1 MCTKRFNID
10 GREYEMYQLSN
21 RQLLDLIKD
30 NNISNDDRNLLMGKV
45 LDRFEYDLCPRS
57 GETNDEVFVRFFS
70 NFVNGSM
77 RSPKNVAEQMSVE
90 HRYLQSQMFMVCMAY
105 ITKLAENCE
114 RGYYDGRNEYACQ
127 TAKIIID
134 HLKEIDHPY

>member
-1 MCTKRFNID
+1 MEAKKFNID
-10 GREYEMYQLSN
+10 GREYETYQLSN
-21 RQLLDLIKD
+21 RQMLDLIK
-30 NNISNDDRNLLMGKV
+30 NNEMSDDVWLFLISKL
-45 LDRFEYDLCPRS
+45 LDRFEYNLCPKN

-77 RSPKNVAEQMSVE
+77 CSKKNVVEKMSLE

-105 ITKLAENCE
+105 IAKLAENCE
-114 RGYYDGRNEYACQ
+114 RGYYDGRNEYACH

-134 HLKEIDHPY
+134 YLKEINYPY

>member
-30 NNISNDDRNLLMGKV
+30 DNISNDDRNLLMGKV

-57 GETNDEVFVRFFS
+57 GETNDEVFVRS
-70 NFVNGSM
+70 VILSM
-77 RSPKNVAEQMSVE
+77 VQCVVQRMWLNK
-90 HRYLQSQMFMVCMAY
+90 
-105 ITKLAENCE
+105 
-114 RGYYDGRNEYACQ
+114 
-127 TAKIIID
+127 
-134 HLKEIDHPY
+134 

>member
-1 MCTKRFNID
+1 MEAKKFNID
-10 GREYEMYQLSN
+10 GREYETYQLSN
-21 RQLLDLIKD
+21 RQMVDLIKS
-30 NNISNDDRNLLMGKV
+30 NEISDDDRNLLMSKV
-45 LDRFEYDLCPRS
+45 LDRFEYNLCPKY

-77 RSPKNVAEQMSVE
+77 CSKKNVVEKMSLE

-105 ITKLAENCE
+105 IAKLAENCE
-114 RGYYDGRNEYACQ
+114 RGYYDGRNEYACH

-134 HLKEIDHPY
+134 YLKEINYPY